1 MAEPKDARGLLCPEP
16 LLIAKKEM
24 ERLVRGTFQVLVDT
38 AAAME
43 NISRLAGSLKWEVS
57 VEQQGDEFLL
67 TLKR

>member
-1 MAEPKDARGLLCPEP
+1 
-16 LLIAKKEM
+16 LIAKKEM